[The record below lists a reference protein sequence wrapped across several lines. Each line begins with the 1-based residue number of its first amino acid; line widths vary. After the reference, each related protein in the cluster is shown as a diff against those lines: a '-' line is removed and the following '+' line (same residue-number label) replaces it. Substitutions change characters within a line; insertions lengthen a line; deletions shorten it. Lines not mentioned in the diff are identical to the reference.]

1 MGKAYMTE
9 YAPMLDQ
16 ARQVIGIY
24 FVGVPIDS
32 VNQVQEE
39 GNRSILTYGA
49 LLSVGLLLGATLLA
63 FAISRSIAG
72 PIQDI
77 TQAAQE
83 IADGNFDVDLSV
95 KSKDE
100 VGQLAASFNQT
111 ISRLQN
117 YQDYIDEISQ
127 AMMTIAN
134 GNLNVE
140 LHMDYLG
147 QFASL
152 KDNLYLLVNH
162 LSQTLEEINQSA
174 DQVNSGANQVAN
186 TANILSEGAS
196 QQASAV
202 EELSA
207 TIAEISRQV
216 EENASNSKTASINA
230 QSANAEVDASNHQ
243 MVQLT
248 QAMDRIMEK
257 STQISGII
265 KLIEDIAFQT
275 NLLALNASV
284 EAARAGD
291 AGLGFSQVADE
302 VRNLAARSSE
312 AVKQTSQLIQD
323 TLDAVQDGS
332 EITEKTAS
340 SLNKSKEA
348 TTQTLLLIGE
358 IAQSSQQQHQSISEI
373 SQGID
378 QISSVVQS
386 NAATSEESAAASQ
399 ELSGQSNVLKDLI
412 SKFQLRH

>member
-117 YQDYIDEISQ
+117 YQDYIDEIS
-127 AMMTIAN
+127 
-134 GNLNVE
+134 
-140 LHMDYLG
+140 
-147 QFASL
+147 
-152 KDNLYLLVNH
+152 
-162 LSQTLEEINQSA
+162 
-174 DQVNSGANQVAN
+174 
-186 TANILSEGAS
+186 
-196 QQASAV
+196 
-202 EELSA
+202 
-207 TIAEISRQV
+207 
-216 EENASNSKTASINA
+216 
-230 QSANAEVDASNHQ
+230 
-243 MVQLT
+243 